1 MSSAGEG
8 SGDALDLYELAAC
21 GLLTTAADGTIERV
35 NRTMCA
41 LVNNALTYGTPDEP
55 VTVTTVVAR
64 DALEIRVH
72 NAGRPIPHELQARIF
87 EPMQRGAAQVGP
99 GSRSVGL
106 GLYIVR
112 EIASAHGGRVS
123 VRSTERE
130 GTTFTV
136 VLPRAQAAAR
146 ASQG

>member
-1 MSSAGEG
+1 MAGPSARAPARGDGLG
-8 SGDALDLYELAAC
+8 SADPDRIAQI
-21 GLLTTAADGTIERV
+21 LT
-35 NRTMCA
+35 N

-55 VTVTTVVAR
+55 VTVTTAVAK

-72 NAGRPIPHELQARIF
+72 NTGRPIPKELQARIF